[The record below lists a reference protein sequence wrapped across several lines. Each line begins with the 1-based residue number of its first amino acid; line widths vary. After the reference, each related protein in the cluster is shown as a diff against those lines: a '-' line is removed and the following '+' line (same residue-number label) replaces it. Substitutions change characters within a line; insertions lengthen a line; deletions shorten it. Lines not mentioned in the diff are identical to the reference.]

1 MVKAAIRV
9 YSETGKPKKRT
20 VRGVSECDY
29 DTVFVF
35 DTETTVDEYQNLKFG
50 SFVVSNKGAITS
62 MGLFYNP
69 ESLNGRELNEIIS
82 YRKNNPLIKLYTLD
96 EFIDVFYKNTYENK
110 IPCVGFNL
118 PFDISRLAYGFGYAR
133 GSMKGGFVFKLS
145 RQRKN
150 PPIIIKHNDSSQSFI
165 RFQSTS
171 YDRFSGTFLDLKT
184 LAVTLTDEKHI
195 TLEKAAERF
204 NENHKKLHTEEHGRV
219 TRDYIEYNIED
230 TLTTAELYW
239 KLKAG
244 LEAYEIPISLNKVYS
259 SASIGKAWL
268 NQIGIRPFME
278 LNPSFPRDI
287 LGYLMSAYYGGRAEV
302 KIRKTPVKVTVLDF
316 LSMYPTMFNITG
328 LYEFLIAERIDAV
341 DDTQNV
347 RELIEKIRLEDLQDP
362 DILKS
367 LNVIVE
373 ILPEGD
379 ILPIRT
385 KYSDTEE
392 SLNVGIN
399 YVTSKKPMWYSLP
412 DVVAS
417 KILSGKAPKVIKAI
431 RFVPIGKQ
439 KLNKVKTLGIDIDP
453 NKENIFKILIE
464 KRQEL
469 KAKGDYRQKPI
480 KILANASSYGIYI
493 EMNPKELKED
503 TEINIYSDKRF
514 RVSKSRTEEIGT
526 YFNPIISVMITGY
539 ARLMLAITEVL
550 LKQTGNVHAFCDTDS
565 MAVPKECVKDIQDFF
580 QPLNP
585 YNFDKPLF
593 KEEKEDVWFY
603 GISAKRYVLYTKD
616 GNSIKIKDG
625 DERAYSLHGLG
636 HLLNPFGKNVNW
648 QKQIWEDI
656 LKLHYDII
664 SQDEFIQKYS
674 NFYAVSKLSVS
685 SKEIMNRFKIFNRGR
700 SYNRQIKP
708 FNFFLIGIGN
718 SKDVKPIAPFSREP
732 QEAVHRPFI
741 DYKTGKIMKGIEYW
755 KRLSDVLLS
764 YINHKESKMEGSI
777 GVLERKHLNIEGFIY
792 IGKEASNLEK
802 AGILDSLRYATYADK
817 EDLLKRIK
825 SMSFEEA
832 KKLGIPKTTYYR
844 LRKMINEG
852 KEAKLRRITK
862 MKLEQ

>member
-20 VRGVSECDY
+20 TRGVSECDY

-82 YRKNNPLIKLYTLD
+82 YCKNNSLIKLYTLD
-96 EFIDVFYKNTYENK
+96 EFIDIFYKNTYENK

-145 RQRKN
+145 DERKN

-171 YDRFSGTFLDLKT
+171 YDGFQGTFVDLKT
-184 LAVTLTDEKHI
+184 LAVTLTDDKHI
-195 TLEKAAERF
+195 TLEKAAEMF
-204 NENHKKLHTEEHGRV
+204 NEKHKKLHTEEHGKV

-244 LEAYEIPISLNKVYS
+244 LEAYGILIPLNKIYS

-268 NQIGIRPFME
+268 DQIGIRPFME
-278 LNPSFPRDI
+278 LNPSFPKDI

-302 KIRKTPVKVTVLDF
+302 KIRKMPVKVTVLDF
-316 LSMYPTMFNITG
+316 LSMYPTMFNITD
-328 LYEFLIAERIDAV
+328 LYEFLIAKRVDAV

-347 RELIEKIRLEDLQDP
+347 RELIEKIKLEDLQDP

-399 YVTSKKPMWYSLP
+399 YVTSKKTMWYSLP

-417 KILSGKAPKVIKAI
+417 KILSGKIPKILKAI
-431 RFVPIGKQ
+431 RFVPKGSQ
-439 KLNKVKTLGIDIDP
+439 RLNKVNTLGIDIDP

-469 KAKGDYRQKPI
+469 KANRDYRQKPI

-503 TEINIYSDKRF
+503 IKINVYSDKQF
-514 RVSKSRTEEIGT
+514 SINKGIIEEIGT

-550 LKQTGNVHAFCDTDS
+550 LKQIGNVHAFCDTDS

-603 GISAKRYVLYTKD
+603 GISAKRYVLYTKEGD
-616 GNSIKIKDG
+616 KITIKDG

-636 HLLNPFGKNVNW
+636 HLLNPFGKGVNW

-656 LKLHYDII
+656 LKLHYGII
-664 SQDEFIQKYS
+664 NEGGFIQKYS
-674 NFYAVSKLSVS
+674 NFYTISKLSVS
-685 SKEIMNRFKIFNRGR
+685 SKDIMRRFKSFNKGR
-700 SYNRQIKP
+700 TYDKQIKP

-718 SKDVKPIAPFSREP
+718 DKDIKPITPFSREP
-732 QEAVHRPFI
+732 QEAVHKPFI
-741 DYKTGKIMKGIEYW
+741 DYKSGKILQGIKYW
-755 KRLSDVLLS
+755 KRLGDVLVS
-764 YINHKESKMEGSI
+764 YINHKESKMDGSI
-777 GVLERKHLNIEGFIY
+777 GILERRHLNVSDFVY
-792 IGKEASNLEK
+792 IGKEVSNLERT
-802 AGILDSLRYATYADK
+802 GTLDKPSYAEYTDQEALNK
-817 EDLLKRIK
+817 RLLEIT
-825 SMSFEEA
+825 
-832 KKLGIPKTTYYR
+832 P
-844 LRKMINEG
+844 
-852 KEAKLRRITK
+852 KEAKEEFGIRYRSTLKKIKDRINKNISTIT
-862 MKLEQ
+862 

>member
-20 VRGVSECDY
+20 TRGVSECDY

-82 YRKNNPLIKLYTLD
+82 YCKNNSLIKLYTLD
-96 EFIDVFYKNTYENK
+96 EFIDIFYKNTYENK

-145 RQRKN
+145 DERKN

-171 YDRFSGTFLDLKT
+171 YDGFQGTFVDLKT
-184 LAVTLTDEKHI
+184 LAVTLTDDKHI
-195 TLEKAAERF
+195 TLEKAAEMF
-204 NENHKKLHTEEHGRV
+204 NEKHKKLHTEEHGKV

-244 LEAYEIPISLNKVYS
+244 LEAYGILIPLNKIYS

-268 NQIGIRPFME
+268 DQIGIRPFME
-278 LNPSFPRDI
+278 LNPSFPKDI

-302 KIRKTPVKVTVLDF
+302 KIRKMPVKVTVLDF
-316 LSMYPTMFNITG
+316 LSMYPTMFNITD
-328 LYEFLIAERIDAV
+328 LYEFLIAKRVDAV

-347 RELIEKIRLEDLQDP
+347 RELIEKIKLEDLQDP

-399 YVTSKKPMWYSLP
+399 YVTSKKTMWYSLP

-417 KILSGKAPKVIKAI
+417 KILSGKIPKILKAI
-431 RFVPIGKQ
+431 RFVPKGSQ
-439 KLNKVKTLGIDIDP
+439 RLNKVNTLGIDIDP

-469 KAKGDYRQKPI
+469 KANRDYRQKPI

-503 TEINIYSDKRF
+503 IKINVYSDKQF
-514 RVSKSRTEEIGT
+514 SINKGIIEEIGT

-550 LKQTGNVHAFCDTDS
+550 LKQIGNVHAFCDTDS

-603 GISAKRYVLYTKD
+603 GISAKRYVLYTKEGD
-616 GNSIKIKDG
+616 KITIKDG

-636 HLLNPFGKNVNW
+636 HLLNPFGKGVNW

-656 LKLHYDII
+656 LKLHYGII
-664 SQDEFIQKYS
+664 NEGGFIQKYS
-674 NFYAVSKLSVS
+674 NFYTISKLSVS
-685 SKEIMNRFKIFNRGR
+685 SKDIMRRFKSFNKGR
-700 SYNRQIKP
+700 TYDKQIKP

-718 SKDVKPIAPFSREP
+718 DKDIKPITPFSREP
-732 QEAVHRPFI
+732 QEAVHKPFI
-741 DYKTGKIMKGIEYW
+741 DYKSGKILQGIKYW
-755 KRLSDVLLS
+755 KRLGDVLVS
-764 YINHKESKMEGSI
+764 YINHKESKMDGSI
-777 GVLERKHLNIEGFIY
+777 GILERRHLNVSDFVY
-792 IGKEASNLEK
+792 IGKEVSNLERTGALDK
-802 AGILDSLRYATYADK
+802 PSYAEYTDQEALNKRLLEITPREAKEEFGIKYRST
-817 EDLLKRIK
+817 LKKIKDRIK
-825 SMSFEEA
+825 
-832 KKLGIPKTTYYR
+832 
-844 LRKMINEG
+844 LRKN
-852 KEAKLRRITK
+852 
-862 MKLEQ
+862 